1 MTTKESFATPNA
13 CSVCSSRDISV
24 FIEIPRLPVHCNLLW
39 PSREEALQAPRGD
52 IRLGFCNDCGH
63 IYNLAF
69 NPELME
75 YSQVYENSLHFSPRF
90 QEYARSLASRLVERY
105 DLHDKDIIEIGCGK
119 GDFLMMLCELGGNRG
134 VGFDPSYVPE
144 RTASRGNGQM
154 SVIQD
159 FYSERYA
166 GYQADLICCRHV
178 LEHVQ
183 FPRQFLHTVYSTME
197 NKPETKVL
205 FEVPNVMFMLRD
217 LSIWDIIYE
226 HCSYFSRRSLARLF
240 NSCGFEV
247 FNVMEAFE
255 GQFLCI
261 EALLGK
267 DFADPGENY
276 LDDPDGV
283 SARVAAFSDRYWHKI
298 GSWQTNL
305 KRIEGNGQRAVIWG
319 AGSKG
324 VTFLNALGVQ
334 DEISHIVDINPNKH
348 GKYVPGTGQRVVAP
362 KFLREYQ
369 PDIVIVMNRIYSNEI
384 KKMVNSIGI
393 APEIIPV

>member
-1 MTTKESFATPNA
+1 MTAKESFATPNA

-52 IRLGFCNDCGH
+52 IKLGFCNDCGH

-144 RTASRGNGQM
+144 RTTGGGNGQM
-154 SVIQD
+154 TVIQD

-183 FPRQFLHTVYSTME
+183 FPRQFLHTVYCTME

-247 FNVMEAFE
+247 FNLMEAFE

-267 DFADPGENY
+267 SFADPGENY
-276 LDDPDGV
+276 LDDPDGL
-283 SARVAAFSDRYWHKI
+283 SAHVTAFSNRYWHKI

-324 VTFLNALGVQ
+324 VTFLNALEVQ

-362 KFLREYQ
+362 KFLRDFQ
-369 PDIVIVMNRIYSNEI
+369 PDVVIVMNRIYSNEI
-384 KKMVNSIGI
+384 NKMLNRIGI
-393 APEIIPV
+393 DPEIIPV